1 MGWGFEPAAL
11 RRVRATESQVGL
23 TMWERQENVA
33 SAFAA
38 DAGIVRDRCVLVI
51 DDVLTTGATLGA
63 CAEALRTAGA
73 AQVFGAAVASA
84 VYSGDSL
91 HRGDP
96 FLRAKRQAMELK
108 IHTRNVDVNP
118 RLQEHVEKKVSK
130 LDRYLPN
137 IQEVRVDLAIERRK
151 QGSDQAIA
159 QLTLRNTRGVILRAE
174 DKRQPDIYAALD
186 VALDKMYRQ
195 IERYKGKRKRR
206 GGGRYAEADAD
217 LAAVESAPSKR
228 PRKRRTQDRDCPP
241 QTDYPGADERRRA
254 IDQMELL
261 GHSFIFYNAESAKL
275 GVLYRREDG
284 NYGVLNPTSAERG
297 WDLRAGER
305 SLLRFCGREGGPD
318 AG

>member
-1 MGWGFEPAAL
+1 
-11 RRVRATESQVGL
+11 
-23 TMWERQENVA
+23 
-33 SAFAA
+33 
-38 DAGIVRDRCVLVI
+38 
-51 DDVLTTGATLGA
+51 
-63 CAEALRTAGA
+63 
-73 AQVFGAAVASA
+73 
-84 VYSGDSL
+84 
-91 HRGDP
+91 
-96 FLRAKRQAMELK
+96 MELK

-206 GGGRYAEADAD
+206 GGGRYSEADAD
-217 LAAVESAPSKR
+217 LAAVESAPLETPQEEEELKTAIVR
-228 PRKRRTQDRDCPP
+228 RKQITLVPMS
-241 QTDYPGADERRRA
+241 EEEA

-261 GHSFIFYNAESAKL
+261 GHSFFIFYNAESAKL

-284 NYGVLNPTSAERG
+284 NYGVLE
-297 WDLRAGER
+297 
-305 SLLRFCGREGGPD
+305 PD
-318 AG
+318 VS

>member
-1 MGWGFEPAAL
+1 
-11 RRVRATESQVGL
+11 
-23 TMWERQENVA
+23 
-33 SAFAA
+33 
-38 DAGIVRDRCVLVI
+38 
-51 DDVLTTGATLGA
+51 
-63 CAEALRTAGA
+63 
-73 AQVFGAAVASA
+73 
-84 VYSGDSL
+84 
-91 HRGDP
+91 
-96 FLRAKRQAMELK
+96 MELK

-195 IERYKGKRKRR
+195 IGRYKGKRKRR

-217 LAAVESAPSKR
+217 LAAVESAPLETPQEEEELKTAIVR
-228 PRKRRTQDRDCPP
+228 RKQITLVPMS
-241 QTDYPGADERRRA
+241 EEEA

-261 GHSFIFYNAESAKL
+261 GHSFFIFYNAESAKL

-284 NYGVLNPTSAERG
+284 NYGVLE
-297 WDLRAGER
+297 
-305 SLLRFCGREGGPD
+305 PD
-318 AG
+318 VS